1 MSAVVFSSSGNFS
14 WTNNTLSNVRVIVNY
29 FGASNSNNAIDYGIQ
44 MSVGGAIFRA
54 SDATVFGK
62 NLAISYVGT
71 DFNRTTNWP
80 ITVVYNNMMT
90 RGSSTQPFSAIG
102 SLPTEVFLAP
112 TQTISISK
120 INGPNSAQYNIVI
133 VPEDG

>member
-1 MSAVVFSSSGNFS
+1 
-14 WTNNTLSNVRVIVNY
+14 
-29 FGASNSNNAIDYGIQ
+29 
-44 MSVGGAIFRA
+44 
-54 SDATVFGK
+54 
-62 NLAISYVGT
+62 
-71 DFNRTTNWP
+71 
-80 ITVVYNNMMT
+80 MMT